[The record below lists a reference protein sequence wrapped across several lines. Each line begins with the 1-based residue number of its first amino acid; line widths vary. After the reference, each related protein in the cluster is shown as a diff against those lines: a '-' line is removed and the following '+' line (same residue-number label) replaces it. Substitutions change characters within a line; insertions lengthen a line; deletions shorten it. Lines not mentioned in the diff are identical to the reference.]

1 MKKTLLCVLLVM
13 VCFFLVGCG
22 KDLKAYAGTYKL
34 EYSKYVGDP
43 DTSKDTT
50 EVASIVLNADGTGKS
65 NRNDTSYD
73 IEWSIDG
80 KNITV
85 IEKFLG
91 MKIEYNGTLEE
102 GRLDLFNGEKT
113 NALTNETVYNKQ

>member
-13 VCFFLVGCG
+13 VCFLLVGCG
-22 KDLKAYAGTYKL
+22 KNLSTYAGTYKL

-85 IEKFLG
+85 VEKFLG

-102 GRLDLFNGEKT
+102 GRLDLFNGEKN